1 MGHLPMCVI
10 LHGNK
15 QVEHK
20 QWGDDGK
27 DKVDDAKC
35 EGQVHLVV
43 GRPINDGEEKLKGA
57 ALELSQLDWVLC
69 LEKDINVE
77 ANPRITRPPAGRK
90 ASGLQIPSLR
100 SAWLVQSVKHATLD
114 L

>member
-1 MGHLPMCVI
+1 MGHLPVCVI

-20 QWGDDGK
+20 QCGDDGK
-27 DKVDDAKC
+27 DKVDDAKR
-35 EGQVHLVV
+35 EGQVHLIV

-57 ALELSQLDWVLC
+57 ALELSQIDWVLC

-90 ASGLQIPSLR
+90 DSGLQIPSLR